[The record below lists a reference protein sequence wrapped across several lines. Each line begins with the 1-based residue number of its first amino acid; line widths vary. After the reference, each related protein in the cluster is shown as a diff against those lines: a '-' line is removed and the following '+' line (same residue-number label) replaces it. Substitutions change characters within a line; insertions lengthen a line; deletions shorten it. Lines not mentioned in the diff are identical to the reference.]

1 MTLGHLTNRFV
12 CFVLLV
18 AVLIGA
24 IHQKANAQAVAV
36 APSVETTSPLDVD
49 LPAVIDNISSL
60 TDRREDWI
68 RATPEQRN
76 SIAEEI
82 GEEGARAY
90 AKSRG
95 YKPIFDGVGR
105 TIPQGPDQVY
115 YDPRTGEI
123 VVIEAKGGTSPLGR
137 AYGYEQGTRQWAVKS
152 AERMAINPKASA
164 AERKAGVEVIKAAQ
178 EINLRVEV
186 VRTEHVLGRPTR
198 VILESVHRS
207 SECAEE
213 VRALAQAA
221 IKRLRL
227 TGLVVEELPRR
238 TTVSGESMEK
248 VGSVARGMET
258 LTKALPEAGEEIKQ
272 AGRVGRG
279 AVAAEE
285 GVLQA
290 TRGTAR
296 AAEAVEVAVTA
307 SKAERAI
314 SGLGKAAK
322 VAGPVAVALDV
333 GLRIYRSH
341 EVEEAYD
348 KGEIT
353 REQRNLEH
361 AKNVTG
367 CVGGWAGACAGAK
380 LGGTAGAAI
389 GTAICPGVGTAI
401 GGAVGGI
408 AGAIGGYWAGE
419 KAAEAGTGALL
430 GSSKASR

>member
-12 CFVLLV
+12 RLGLLV

-36 APSVETTSPLDVD
+36 APSVEVTSPLDLD
-49 LPAVIDNISSL
+49 LPAVIDNIPSL

-68 RATPEQRN
+68 RATLEQRN
-76 SIAEEI
+76 PIAEEI

-95 YKPIFDGVGR
+95 YEPIFDGVGR
-105 TIPQGPDQVY
+105 TIPQGLDQVY
-115 YDPRTGEI
+115 RDPRTGEI

-137 AYGYEQGTRQWAVKS
+137 AYGYEQGTGQWAVKS

-164 AERKAGVEVIKAAQ
+164 VERKAAEEVLKAGLNN
-178 EINLRVEV
+178 NLRVEV
-186 VRTEHVLGRPTR
+186 VRTEHVLGRPGR
-198 VILESVHRS
+198 VILESVHRN

-221 IKRLRL
+221 MERLRL
-227 TGLVVEELPRR
+227 TGPTVEELPRR
-238 TTVSGESMEK
+238 TMVSRENSEK

-285 GVLQA
+285 GALQA

-296 AAEAVEVAVTA
+296 AAEALEVAATA
-307 SKAERAI
+307 SKAERAMT
-314 SGLGKAAK
+314 GLGKAAK
-322 VAGPVAVALDV
+322 VAGPVAVAVDV
-333 GLRIYRSH
+333 GVRIYRSH
-341 EVEEAYD
+341 EVEEAYQ

-367 CVGGWAGACAGAK
+367 CVGGWAGALAGAEA
-380 LGGTAGAAI
+380 GGSVGAAI
-389 GTAICPGVGTAI
+389 GTAICPGVGTVI

-419 KAAEAGTGALL
+419 KAAEVGTEAVL
-430 GSSKASR
+430 GSSTASR

>member
-12 CFVLLV
+12 CLVLLV

-24 IHQKANAQAVAV
+24 LHQKANAQAVAV
-36 APSVETTSPLDVD
+36 DPSVEVASPLDLD
-49 LPAVIDNISSL
+49 LPAVIDNIPSL

-76 SIAEEI
+76 PIAEKI

-95 YKPIFDGVGR
+95 YEPIFDGVGR
-105 TIPQGPDQVY
+105 TIPQGLDQVY
-115 YDPRTGEI
+115 RDPRTGEI

-137 AYGYEQGTRQWAVKS
+137 AYGYEQGTKQWAIKS

-164 AERKAGVEVIKAAQ
+164 VERKAGVEVIKAALR
-178 EINLRVEV
+178 NDLRVEV
-186 VRTEHVLGRPTR
+186 VRTEHVLGRPVR

-221 IKRLRL
+221 MERLRL

-238 TTVSGESMEK
+238 TTVSGESTEK

-258 LTKALPEAGEEIKQ
+258 LTKALPEAAEEIKQ

-296 AAEAVEVAVTA
+296 AAEAVEMAAAA

-314 SGLGKAAK
+314 SGLGKAARA
-322 VAGPVAVALDV
+322 AGPVAAALDV
-333 GLRIYRSH
+333 GVRIYRSH
-341 EVEEAYD
+341 EVEEAYQ

-367 CVGGWAGACAGAK
+367 CVGGWAGAWAGAE
-380 LGGTAGAAI
+380 LGGSAGAAI

-419 KAAEAGTGALL
+419 KGAEFGTEALL